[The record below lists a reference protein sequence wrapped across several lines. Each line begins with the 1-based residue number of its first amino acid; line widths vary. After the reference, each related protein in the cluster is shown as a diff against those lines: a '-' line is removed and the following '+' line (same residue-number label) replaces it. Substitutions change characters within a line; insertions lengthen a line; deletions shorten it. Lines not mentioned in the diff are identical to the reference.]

1 MYDAFHCIGRDQIYD
16 PDILIHGIKN
26 HSLFSNMLATFK
38 RATPFYITIVST
50 SVETVIWIK
59 QVPAV
64 EGIEGC
70 F

>member
-1 MYDAFHCIGRDQIYD
+1 MYASNCIGRDQICD
-16 PDILIHGIKN
+16 PDICTHGIKN
-26 HSLFSNMLATFK
+26 RSVLSKMLATFK

-64 EGIEGC
+64 EGMEGC